1 MEEGRERGRQWY
13 RGGMELSGEWGQPG
27 HSFLLLLCLTLNNEC
42 LKKFRISSQCNVPTL
57 AGYCHL
63 SLPWETRCLDQRSL
77 DHTWIM
83 FVMVSFMRWL
93 LGIWWDMA
101 ALTPESRLLGGT
113 CGLLCPRP
121 LPCPQQELLVEV
133 MVDTAPTKAKGV
145 EGWDWKEPLEQ
156 HALRST
162 VRAGGP

>member
-1 MEEGRERGRQWY
+1 
-13 RGGMELSGEWGQPG
+13 
-27 HSFLLLLCLTLNNEC
+27 
-42 LKKFRISSQCNVPTL
+42 
-57 AGYCHL
+57 
-63 SLPWETRCLDQRSL
+63 
-77 DHTWIM
+77 
-83 FVMVSFMRWL
+83 
-93 LGIWWDMA
+93 MA